1 MFPGFHT
8 GKHAGCPW
16 FLLVST
22 VRRLHSGQQCDYN
35 VITSEKL
42 VKLMKIA
49 LVRIGNSRGIRI
61 PKPLIEQCGF
71 GDTVELYIEQ
81 DRLIIAPDRPPRQGW
96 KAAFARAGSSA
107 SDPSLFETLPQ
118 NEFDAEEWTW

>member
-1 MFPGFHT
+1 
-8 GKHAGCPW
+8 
-16 FLLVST
+16 
-22 VRRLHSGQQCDYN
+22 
-35 VITSEKL
+35 
-42 VKLMKIA
+42 MKIE

-96 KAAFARAGSSA
+96 KEAFARAGSSA
-107 SDPSLFETLPQ
+107 PDPSLFETLPQ